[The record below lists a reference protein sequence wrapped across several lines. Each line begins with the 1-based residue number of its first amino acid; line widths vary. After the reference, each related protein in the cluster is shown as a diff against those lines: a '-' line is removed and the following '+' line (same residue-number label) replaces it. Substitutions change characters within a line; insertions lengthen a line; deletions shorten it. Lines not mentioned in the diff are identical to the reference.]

1 MEYHWSGT
9 KSINTKNKKKM
20 KKFYLANGKEV
31 QLGDTIY
38 KVEEINHPV
47 FGKGKVVEH
56 ILVTKEVLPK
66 LIEAGVLTV
75 KKGADKPV
83 VLPSN
88 LGADD
93 AEVSMD
99 LEFYVQKIADRLG
112 WKIEKV
118 YNYLNSV
125 DTILPAAAFSMVL
138 REVAIELDKKYEDHI
153 EKSPE
158 IYVIS
163 MLDGRIT
170 KANKAHIK
178 NYRNFAAFRSIE
190 DAKIACR
197 ITRDI
202 LKEMFKSGK

>member
-1 MEYHWSGT
+1 MVRRVL
-9 KSINTKNKKKM
+9 ILNNKKMEKI
-20 KKFYLANGKEV
+20 YLTNGKEV
-31 QLGDTIY
+31 QIGDTLT
-38 KVEEINHPV
+38 KVS
-47 FGKGKVVEH
+47 KVVDPFFGEGTVVQH
-56 ILVTKEVLPK
+56 IVVTKDILPK
-66 LIEAGVLTV
+66 LLEADIVTT
-75 KKGADKPV
+75 KPAKSAV
-83 VLPSN
+83 VES
-88 LGADD
+88 
-93 AEVSMD
+93 EVPME
-99 LEFYVQKIADRLG
+99 LEYYIQKIAEKLG

-178 NYRNFAAFRSIE
+178 NYRNFAAFRSVS
-190 DAKIACR
+190 DARIACS
-197 ITRDI
+197 IVRDI
-202 LKEMFKSGK
+202 LKEMFKNK

>member
-1 MEYHWSGT
+1 ME
-9 KSINTKNKKKM
+9 KI
-20 KKFYLANGKEV
+20 YLTNGKEV
-31 QLGDTIY
+31 QIGDTLT
-38 KVEEINHPV
+38 KVSKVADPF
-47 FGKGKVVEH
+47 FGEGTVVQY
-56 ILVTKEVLPK
+56 IVVTKDILPK
-66 LIEAGVLTV
+66 LLEAGIVTTT
-75 KKGADKPV
+75 KPAKSAV
-83 VLPSN
+83 VES
-88 LGADD
+88 
-93 AEVSMD
+93 EVPME
-99 LEFYVQKIADRLG
+99 LEYYIQKIAERLG
-112 WKIEKV
+112 WKIKKV

-178 NYRNFAAFRSIE
+178 NYRNFAAFGTIE

>member
-1 MEYHWSGT
+1 ME
-9 KSINTKNKKKM
+9 KI
-20 KKFYLANGKEV
+20 YLTNGKEV
-31 QLGDTIY
+31 QIGDTLT
-38 KVEEINHPV
+38 KVSKVKDPV
-47 FGKGKVVEH
+47 FGKGTIVQHIMVTKDILPELLEAGIVTTTKPAKSVVE
-56 ILVTKEVLPK
+56 TEVPM
-66 LIEAGVLTV
+66 E
-75 KKGADKPV
+75 
-83 VLPSN
+83 
-88 LGADD
+88 
-93 AEVSMD
+93 
-99 LEFYVQKIADRLG
+99 LEYYIQKIADKLG

-138 REVAIELDKKYEDHI
+138 REIAIELDKKYKDHI

-178 NYRNFAAFRSIE
+178 NYRNFAAFRSVD

-197 ITRDI
+197 ITKDI

>member
-1 MEYHWSGT
+1 ME
-9 KSINTKNKKKM
+9 KI
-20 KKFYLANGKEV
+20 YLTNGKEV
-31 QLGDTIY
+31 QIGDILT
-38 KVEEINHPV
+38 KVSKV
-47 FGKGKVVEH
+47 KDSFFGKGTIVQHIVVTKDILPELLETGIVTITKPAKSVVE
-56 ILVTKEVLPK
+56 TEVPM
-66 LIEAGVLTV
+66 E
-75 KKGADKPV
+75 
-83 VLPSN
+83 
-88 LGADD
+88 
-93 AEVSMD
+93 
-99 LEFYVQKIADRLG
+99 LEYYIQKIAKKLG

-138 REVAIELDKKYEDHI
+138 REIAIELDKKHEDHI

-178 NYRNFAAFRSIE
+178 NYRNFAAFRTIE
-190 DAKIACR
+190 DAKIACS

>member
-1 MEYHWSGT
+1 ME
-9 KSINTKNKKKM
+9 KI
-20 KKFYLANGKEV
+20 YLTNGKEV
-31 QLGDTIY
+31 QIGDTLT
-38 KVEEINHPV
+38 KVSKVVDPF
-47 FGKGKVVEH
+47 FGKGTVVQH
-56 ILVTKEVLPK
+56 IVVTKDILPK
-66 LIEAGVLTV
+66 LLEAGIVTTT
-75 KKGADKPV
+75 KPAKSAV
-83 VLPSN
+83 VES
-88 LGADD
+88 
-93 AEVSMD
+93 EVPME
-99 LEFYVQKIADRLG
+99 LEYYIQKIAERLG

-170 KANKAHIK
+170 KANKARIK
-178 NYRNFAAFRSIE
+178 NYRNFAAFRTIE

>member
-1 MEYHWSGT
+1 MEKIYLKNGKKVQIGDILVKVSKVVDPFFGGAVVQHIVVTEDILPRLLELGIVTTTNPT
-9 KSINTKNKKKM
+9 KST
-20 KKFYLANGKEV
+20 
-31 QLGDTIY
+31 
-38 KVEEINHPV
+38 
-47 FGKGKVVEH
+47 VVES
-56 ILVTKEVLPK
+56 EVPM
-66 LIEAGVLTV
+66 E
-75 KKGADKPV
+75 
-83 VLPSN
+83 
-88 LGADD
+88 
-93 AEVSMD
+93 
-99 LEFYVQKIADRLG
+99 LEYYIQKIAKKLG
-112 WKIEKV
+112 WKMEKV

-125 DTILPAAAFSMVL
+125 DSILPAAAFSMVL

-178 NYRNFAAFRSIE
+178 NYRNSAAFRTIE

>member
-1 MEYHWSGT
+1 M
-9 KSINTKNKKKM
+9 KSINIKKKEM
-20 KKFYLANGKEV
+20 EKIYLKNGKEV
-31 QLGDTIY
+31 QLGDTLT
-38 KVEEINHPV
+38 KVSEKKNPL
-47 FGKGKVVEH
+47 FGEGIIVQH
-56 ILVTKEVLPK
+56 IVVTKDTLPQ
-66 LIEAGVLTV
+66 LLEAGIVTAT
-75 KKGADKPV
+75 KPEKPV
-83 VLPSN
+83 
-88 LGADD
+88 AKT
-93 AEVSMD
+93 EVPME
-99 LEFYVQKIADRLG
+99 LEYYIQKIADKLG

-138 REVAIELDKKYEDHI
+138 REIAIELDKKYEDHI

-178 NYRNFAAFRSIE
+178 NYRNFAAFRTIE
-190 DAKIACR
+190 DAKIACT

-202 LKEMFKSGK
+202 LKEMFKNNG

>member
-1 MEYHWSGT
+1 ME
-9 KSINTKNKKKM
+9 KI
-20 KKFYLANGKEV
+20 YLTNGKEV
-31 QLGDTIY
+31 QIGDTLT
-38 KVEEINHPV
+38 KVSKVADPF
-47 FGKGKVVEH
+47 FGKCTVAEHVV
-56 ILVTKEVLPK
+56 VTKDILPK
-66 LIEAGVLTV
+66 LLEAGIVTTT
-75 KKGADKPV
+75 KPAKSAV
-83 VLPSN
+83 VGS
-88 LGADD
+88 
-93 AEVSMD
+93 EVPME
-99 LEFYVQKIADRLG
+99 LEYYIQKIAERLG

-153 EKSPE
+153 GKSPE

-170 KANKAHIK
+170 KANKAHIR
-178 NYRNFAAFRSIE
+178 NYRNFSAFRTIE